1 VPMVGGNNIG
11 NTPNSKSNVAAS
23 DDEIS
28 DGSSIDNEKRKL

>member
-1 VPMVGGNNIG
+1 MAGQNNIR

-28 DGSSIDNEKRKL
+28 DGSSVDNERRKL